1 MTARNLALEALK
13 ELVAHF
19 GEEHSGKFY
28 EGGCALCIAIERANA
43 AIAALEAETGE
54 VAAWIEPNDLAMLL
68 KGNGR
73 EEFAG
78 MRFAG
83 VSDKQ
88 SKITSTALYTAP
100 PPAVPQ
106 WLPIESAPKD
116 GTAILLG
123 SRCGAWIGKW
133 KPIYTSGY
141 QPENP
146 WSSLM
151 LNHDHMA
158 EKWQTPTHFMP
169 LPTAPGAPA

>member
-28 EGGCALCIAIERANA
+28 EGGCALCIAIERAIA

-68 KGNGR
+68 KGHGR

-100 PPAVPQ
+100 PSAVPPG
-106 WLPIESAPKD
+106 WKLVPIEPTEAMWKAGLAHLFRDVDAVWKAMLAEVPEAPK
-116 GTAILLG
+116 
-123 SRCGAWIGKW
+123 
-133 KPIYTSGY
+133 
-141 QPENP
+141 
-146 WSSLM
+146 
-151 LNHDHMA
+151 
-158 EKWQTPTHFMP
+158 
-169 LPTAPGAPA
+169 